1 MAPTQLSL
9 AGGSNLNRS
18 NQLNGTP
25 SGGTAASREESFTLI
40 GSEMAK
46 NMRKMKVSLPFT
58 ADDKVNPIPFMTML
72 LTTAKLLDPKSSL
85 KLNDPMCS
93 PIEIIDDMAKITN
106 LDKYVTDLHTI
117 VIKKQFVF
125 FILLESNSSF
135 HDIKFN
141 TTMFAWLKDNKHW
154 LMLHTMSMSYTTP
167 LGFIMGMHPTMSSRD
182 TMKAL
187 LDEPMQDIEF
197 NLYAISQFYIDSKTK
212 KKVNTNI
219 VEIHVP
225 SSDADRARE
234 LLSIA
239 WQHTPFLEELA
250 THSVGMPIEFIPNIK
265 HGVMKID
272 TFCKTLRLQ
281 HEFAMKTLAISV
293 EGIGGLEVEI
303 DQRGTKITLANMITK
318 LTDDDGKPLFFGVE
332 PTKLT
337 HTDGRYLL
345 LTQRFNRQSGTE
357 IRQSY

>member
-1 MAPTQLSL
+1 MAPTKSSL
-9 AGGSNLNRS
+9 AGGSNLYRS

-25 SGGTAASREESFTLI
+25 SGGTATSREESFTLI

-46 NMRKMKVSLPFT
+46 NVRKMKVSLPFT
-58 ADDKVNPIPFMTML
+58 ADDKVNPIPFMMML
-72 LTTAKLLDPKSSL
+72 LMTAKLLDPKSSL
-85 KLNDPMCS
+85 KSNDPMCS
-93 PIEIIDDMAKITN
+93 PIEIVDDITKITN

-117 VIKKQFVF
+117 VVKKQFVF

-154 LMLHTMSMSYTTP
+154 LTPHTMSMSYTTP
-167 LGFIMGMHPTMSSRD
+167 LGFIVGMHPTMSSQD
-182 TMKAL
+182 AMKAL

-212 KKVNTNI
+212 KKVNTNV

-225 SSDADRARE
+225 SSDADRAHE

-250 THSVGMPIEFIPNIK
+250 TRSVGMPIEFIPNIK
-265 HGVMKID
+265 LKID
-272 TFCKTLRLQ
+272 TFRKTLRLQ
-281 HEFAMKTLAISV
+281 HEFATKTLAISV

-337 HTDGRYLL
+337 HTDG
-345 LTQRFNRQSGTE
+345 TSF
-357 IRQSY
+357 